1 MRQWAREIF
10 PKLLQ
15 QASDSGHW
23 QRRQPRRQVSGIRV
37 STHRDLP
44 VRGGKTDQRVI
55 HVVSYTDFLCPW
67 CRRFRT
73 VLKRLRQAFGERIAY
88 TLRHFPLERI
98 HPGATFASRLV
109 EAAGRQGLFWQMHDR
124 LFDDE
129 PPFSEAQMLD
139 MAREIGADMD
149 RLARDLAD
157 PQTLA
162 DVNADIAEGRATGVS
177 GTPTIF
183 VDGVRYDGAWDFY
196 SLADA
201 FDQPVS
207 ERIRRSAHA
216 FASLPASGGL
226 ALLIASALALF
237 CANTPLAGFYH
248 TFIGSHFGVGPA
260 DSPLSLTIGDWFS
273 EGLLALFFL
282 LVGLEIRRE
291 MTAGALSDVRAALL
305 PVIAAIGGGIVPA
318 LVYLLFNRG
327 NTAAGWAI
335 PTATDIAFVLGVL
348 ALLGDRV
355 PPQLRVFI
363 AAFAVMDDI
372 VSVLTLAVFYPHNFE
387 AAWLLGAG
395 LAMLAMYALNRGH
408 VYASWPYLL
417 ITLAVWFCLHAA
429 GVHGALAG
437 IVLAGFLPM
446 RPEPDAGPLLAQA
459 ANALAALD
467 IAQGDKEADEEDRDT
482 VLDWAG
488 RNLSAAS
495 ERLLSP
501 ADRIERAVA
510 PWSTYFALP
519 LFAFSA
525 TGVSLAA
532 DLAAPGAVN
541 IIVGVVLGLVIGK
554 PLGIGLF
561 SVAAVKTGIARA
573 PKGVGIGTFIGALC
587 LCGIGDTVAL
597 LLADQAFPQGADA
610 AIAKIAVLV
619 GSLVAAALG
628 AFIIW
633 SNPGKPFGGEQTP
646 A

>member
-1 MRQWAREIF
+1 MGRA
-10 PKLLQ
+10 
-15 QASDSGHW
+15 ASTAGLKD
-23 QRRQPRRQVSGIRV
+23 RL
-37 STHRDLP
+37 STHRHLP
-44 VRGGKTDQRVI
+44 VRGGNTAERVI

-73 VLKRLRQAFGERIAY
+73 VLKRLRQAFGERLSY
-88 TLRHFPLERI
+88 TLRHFPIERI
-98 HPGATFASRLV
+98 HPGATFAARLV
-109 EAAGRQGLFWQMHDR
+109 EAAGRQGLFWEMHDR

-129 PPFSEAQMLD
+129 PPFSESQMLD
-139 MAREIGADMD
+139 MARAIGADME

-157 PQTLA
+157 PETLA
-162 DVNADIAEGRATGVS
+162 DVNADIAEGRLSGVN

-201 FDQPVS
+201 FAQPVS
-207 ERIRRSAHA
+207 ERIRRSARA
-216 FASLPASGGL
+216 FANLPASGGL
-226 ALLIASALALF
+226 ALLIASALALI

-248 TFIGSHFGVGPA
+248 AFVGSHFGIGPP
-260 DSPLSLTIGDWFS
+260 DTPLSLTIGDWFS
-273 EGLLALFFL
+273 EGLLAFFFL

-291 MTAGALSDVRAALL
+291 MTAGALSDFKAALL

-318 LVYLLFNRG
+318 FVYLLFNRG
-327 NTAAGWAI
+327 GTSAGWAI

-372 VSVLTLAVFYPHNFE
+372 VSVLTLAIFYPHNFE

-395 LAMLAMYALNRGH
+395 VAMLAMYALNRGR
-408 VYASWPYLL
+408 VYAAWPYLF
-417 ITLAVWFCLHAA
+417 ITIAVWFCLHAA

-437 IVLAGFLPM
+437 IVLAGFLPT
-446 RPEPDAGPLLAQA
+446 RPAPDAGPLLAQA
-459 ANALAALD
+459 ANALAALE
-467 IAQGDKEADEEDRDT
+467 IAQRDRAADDEDRDT

-525 TGVSLAA
+525 AGVSLRA
-532 DLAAPGAVN
+532 DLSAPGALS
-541 IIVGVVLGLVIGK
+541 IIAGIVLGLVIGK

-573 PKGVGIGTFIGALC
+573 PKGVRIGTFIGALC

-597 LLADQAFPQGADA
+597 LLADQAFPQGTEA
-610 AIAKIAVLV
+610 AIAKIAVLI
-619 GSLVAAALG
+619 GSLLAAALG
-628 AFIIW
+628 AAIIW
-633 SNPGKPFGGEQTP
+633 ASPGRSFGGEQTP